1 MRYLIKIQ
9 YDGTNFIGWQKQASG
24 RSIQGTMEK
33 ALAQFSDTEASITA
47 AGRTDAGVHALGQ
60 YAHFEYTGK
69 MQEYQILKAFSRWL
83 PNDIKVAEIT
93 PVSDALSA
101 RYQAY
106 EREYL
111 YILAKEADPFRR
123 NYSGYVPQLRAHLK
137 PMQAAAP
144 YFLGKWDFSSFGRF
158 NPEVPNPICE
168 LKELEITEDDFAFR
182 FSLKADRFL
191 HNMVRRIVGT
201 LINISHFG
209 LKPETVSQLLEDK
222 NPRQRLVFTVPASGL
237 CLINVKYPEE
247 LLKDCKTYKYADIT
261 RGKHEL

>member
-9 YDGTNFIGWQKQASG
+9 YDGTNFIGWQKQAKG
-24 RSIQGTMEK
+24 RSIQAVMER
-33 ALAQFSDTEASITA
+33 ALAEFSDGEPAING

-69 MQEYQILKAFSRWL
+69 MQEHQILKAFSRWL
-83 PNDIKVAEIT
+83 PNDIKVIEIT
-93 PVSDALSA
+93 PVSSALSA

-111 YILAKEADPFRR
+111 YILAKYPDPFWR
-123 NYSGYVPQLRAHLK
+123 NYSGYVPHLRANLQH
-137 PMQAAAP
+137 MQAAAP
-144 YFLGKWDFSSFGRF
+144 YFIGKRDFSSFGRY

-168 LKELEITEDDFAFR
+168 LKELSICEDDFAFR
-182 FSLKADRFL
+182 FRLRADRFL

-209 LKPETVSQLLEDK
+209 LPPDTVSHLLVDK

-237 CLINVKYPEE
+237 YLVNVKYPEE
-247 LLKDCKTYKYADIT
+247 LLRDCKTYKYEQ

>member
-9 YDGTNFIGWQKQASG
+9 YDGTGFIGWQKQAFG
-24 RSIQGTMEK
+24 RSIQAVMEK
-33 ALAQFSDTEASITA
+33 ALAEFSADTPAITA

-60 YAHFEYTGK
+60 YAHFEYLGN
-69 MQEYQILKAFSRWL
+69 MQEYQILKAFRRWL
-83 PNDIKVAEIT
+83 PEDIRVLEIT
-93 PVSDALSA
+93 PVSEQLSA

-111 YILAKEADPFRR
+111 YILAKDSTPFWR
-123 NYSGYVPQLRAHLK
+123 NYSGFVPHLRTSLP

-144 YFLGKWDFSSFGRF
+144 GFLGKRDFSSFGRY

-168 LKELEITEDDFAFR
+168 LKELTITEDDFAFR
-182 FSLKADRFL
+182 FRLKADRFL

-201 LINISHFG
+201 LVNISHFE
-209 LKPETVSQLLEDK
+209 LPPNTVNQLLEDK

-237 CLINVKYPEE
+237 YLVNVKYPAE
-247 LLKDCKTYKYADIT
+247 LLAGSVTYKYEDIK